1 MASQMNFETARKFEA
16 GRVAA
21 ALVQTYGSAAKAVA
35 ALTASR
41 SYEVRRKER
50 AQFWL
55 GVCKMIRERST
66 VMAQIESRHATV
78 H

>member
-1 MASQMNFETARKFEA
+1 MANQTNIETTRKFEV

-21 ALVQTYGSAAKAVA
+21 ALVQTYGTAAMAIA

-41 SYEVRRKER
+41 SYKVRRNDR

-55 GVCKMIRERST
+55 GVCDMIRERHT
-66 VMAQIESRHATV
+66 VMAQIEGRAATV